1 MFNSTFLQTKN
12 NNMNNSTKTTTTS
25 CVLSSQT
32 KISLLKKF
40 ILRTAGALALFLF
53 LGGSVWGQVSSY
65 TFSESAG
72 TYTPITGGV
81 NYDNFTSWSNT
92 NFLDDNSSSA
102 LESIGFNFVYKGT
115 TYTQFGVNANGFI
128 SLGSLPTSSYAPLS
142 TGASNNVISAMGAD
156 LIGRGSLLAN
166 RTTGSAVIT
175 ITGGD
180 ISLISVGDKVS
191 GTGIP
196 AGSTVLSKTATT
208 VTISANATSNS
219 TGGHFRFSR
228 STFGIRFQTIGTSPN
243 RSLVVQWT
251 GWQRYT
257 TSSAFGELYNFQIIL
272 NETANTINIVYNIQG
287 PTTTT
292 ATTYQIG
299 LRGSSNTDYNNRSST
314 TTWAGTAAG
323 TANTSTLTLSNTVL
337 PSSGRT
343 FSWTPPAPPACEA
356 PSALTSSNITSTS
369 ATISWSAASPAPAS
383 GYQYFYSTIATAPTA
398 VTTPLGTTAAGVV
411 TANITGL
418 TANTTY
424 YYWVRSNCGGSGTST
439 WAGSSTFFTGYC
451 TPSPT
456 SVDGTGITNVS
467 FGTVNNTTTSEAGNY
482 GNYSAQIGA
491 GNQGM
496 LLNVNVTFSTGYTYG
511 TKIWVDWNN
520 DLLFTDATE
529 LMYTGLSGS
538 ANPSTLNA
546 SFTIPQT
553 AVPGNYRMRIGG
565 TDTDTGPTNACYNSS
580 FGSFEDYTLQ
590 VIVPAPC
597 SGTPTPGNTLTS
609 SASVASG
616 ANFTLSLQNATSG
629 TGVTYQWQHSTD
641 GGSNWADIALATSS
655 TLVTSQTAVKSYRC
669 NVTCSGST
677 GTSNPVAVGLKYCS
691 PTTTN
696 GCTDGD
702 VIARVILNTLDNNS
716 GTGCPSGTLGYSN
729 YTGNSTLTT
738 TLLPSSSYNCTVYAG
753 EYGEGYA
760 AWIDYNDNYV
770 FETSERV
777 GFSNGQVAGSGAV
790 GVLGSSATFPITIS
804 CTPPSGVHRLRVRA
818 MYATNGSAVDP
829 CANNSY
835 GEIEDYL
842 ITIQAPPA
850 CPSAGALTS
859 TGVTNTSASFSWT
872 LGCATATNYDFEYG
886 PAGFTQGTGTT
897 LSNQAATITA
907 GSGSFTLNGLT
918 ASTSYDVYF
927 RANCGGAQS
936 TWSAMTNVYTAHCV
950 PSSTNTSSTN
960 TLFWLTNVST
970 TFAAANFNN
979 SSVLSA
985 NGYGDYT
992 ATQSVSAFA
1001 GTSFNLSASYNGINY
1016 YNFAKVWVDWNN
1028 DFDFNDAGETM
1039 YTSPT
1044 LTSAMPFSASLTV
1057 PALQAVGSYRIR
1069 VRLDMLSYTNGILD
1083 PCGLTQLGETEDY
1096 TLIVLPQIPA
1106 SITSISEPNLLC
1118 PGGGVIITG
1127 QNFYGVTGVTIGG
1140 QPVLSYSVIN
1150 STTISAVNS
1159 IGGAVVVTNAFG
1171 ASAEVFSAS
1180 TPALNPQIISSTQQ
1194 FCGVGSGI
1202 QLTATDL
1209 PTSASILWESLT
1221 PSAAFTLEA
1230 STANPAST
1238 TLSETSNFRLTVS
1251 VTGCPVYQTVKSIGV
1266 YPLPTATVTTSASG
1280 VCPGT
1285 PVTINSGLSA
1295 GNFTSTDISSNI
1307 NYSTPS
1313 NASSSV
1319 VTLVN
1324 NGAYVV
1330 APSGA
1335 SSFMD
1340 DFYYSNINIPFSF
1353 DYFGNNYTSCNIGSN
1368 GVVSF
1373 GTAVAEELQDY
1384 TFVNLPSDTEPLN
1397 MVASCAHDMY
1407 YYNTGAIRYWTQ
1419 GYAPNRVFVVD
1430 YSGVGN
1436 WAPGGST
1443 STTSSQIKFY
1453 ETLGI
1458 VEASVLSTQ
1467 ATSNK
1472 IIGLQNADASVGVIA
1487 NSVTSVYT
1495 NRSYRFSP
1503 PAEYSIIWT
1512 ANSSTFA
1519 GGTGLNIFSLD
1530 LSPQVTTTYVI
1541 SYANTAT
1548 GCANLPGSAQATTVV
1563 LSPAPITGVVT
1574 TSTVSSVCA
1583 GSTVPLSHSYT
1594 GITDALTYQWQD
1606 SIHGG
1611 LGWSNI
1617 PNATTS
1623 TYSAIQNVA
1632 SSYRVGISRCGG
1644 VISYAAPLA
1653 IPMSIIAEPTIT
1665 VSSPESTV
1673 CYGTPVT
1680 FTANIANQGTLPSAC
1695 NYTFNMLDSWGD
1707 GWNGNTMSVL
1717 QGTTVV
1723 ATLGLASGS
1732 SAAQTVSL
1740 QSGLTYTLFWN
1751 PTPTS
1756 LTYPGEVGIN
1766 VVNPS
1771 GTIIYSMPF
1780 NSSGLKGTTL
1790 TTITPNCTSTA
1801 TESLLAF
1808 STIAW
1813 QVNEVAV
1820 SGANGLNYTTSS
1832 LNPSDVVTASV
1843 SVLLPCPSNTVVS
1856 PPAALVVTPALIPTV
1871 DVTASASSACQGAP
1885 VTFTASGSPA
1895 NVGGPVTSCNYTF
1908 NMLDSWGDGWN
1919 GAEMK
1924 VMNGTTVVATLTGPA
1939 NLNAGFSALPN
1950 SLAQTVS
1957 LQSGLTYTLFWNQ
1970 AGLWPVEVGV
1980 SVVNA
1985 SGVTVYSMDFDND
1998 ALAGTT
2004 LATIAAD
2011 CAPPSPYQWILNGS
2025 PIAGVTGA
2033 TYTSSALSST
2043 DVITVSYST
2052 NAPCYSTAPVT
2063 SNSVS
2068 VSVIPST
2075 SVTTTVTAA
2084 SSYTWADDGE
2094 IYTASG
2100 VYAGTTTNCVTQM
2113 LNLTILPTLTLQV
2126 LLDGYYV
2133 IGSSPAEMRA
2143 ARYNN
2148 LVAAIPGSP
2157 TSPAYIAALAA
2168 LSGNTQDVDLITVQL
2183 RGTTIGL
2190 PILHTATP
2198 MLKIDGSVICEFPA
2212 SAIGGSYYV
2221 VVDHRASMPLW
2232 SQNPITLTN
2241 SSTLN
2246 FANTLASA
2254 YSDGYALLT
2263 PMKTISSGL
2272 YGIWMGE
2279 LDQDGY
2285 LDAFDYSNL
2294 EGDIYESGYLDLF
2307 LLDGDLNGDTYVDG
2321 TDFAVYDG
2329 NSILGL
2335 YEQRPY

>member
-1 MFNSTFLQTKN
+1 MINSTFLQTKN
-12 NNMNNSTKTTTTS
+12 NIMNNSTKTTTTS

-40 ILRTAGALALFLF
+40 ILRSAGVFSLLLF
-53 LGGSVWGQVSSY
+53 LGGGVWGQCTHTIRLTDTFGDGWNGNAVSVSVNGA
-65 TFSESAG
+65 TVL
-72 TYTPITGGV
+72 TNITLSSGYGPA
-81 NYDNFTSWSNT
+81 NFTFTATAGQTIRVWQSLVGSYLNET
-92 NFLDDNSSSA
+92 RIRVNNPS
-102 LESIGFNFVYKGT
+102 GT
-115 TYTQFGVNANGFI
+115 A
-128 SLGSLPTSSYAPLS
+128 
-142 TGASNNVISAMGAD
+142 VISTVQP
-156 LIGRGSLLAN
+156 
-166 RTTGSAVIT
+166 TTG
-175 ITGGD
+175 
-180 ISLISVGDKVS
+180 
-191 GTGIP
+191 
-196 AGSTVLSKTATT
+196 TATT
-208 VTISANATSNS
+208 GGSTGTASCPAAYNPCTTIPTLTCGAAATSYSMTASGGAWNTYGGAYGVPGEEKLFQFTPTVTGSYAVTMSATGWNDFFWKAASVGCNATSWTYVND
-219 TGGHFRFSR
+219 
-228 STFGIRFQTIGTSPN
+228 ILGT
-243 RSLVVQWT
+243 
-251 GWQRYT
+251 
-257 TSSAFGELYNFQIIL
+257 
-272 NETANTINIVYNIQG
+272 ETWNV
-287 PTTTT
+287 
-292 ATTYQIG
+292 
-299 LRGSSNTDYNNRSST
+299 
-314 TTWAGTAAG
+314 
-323 TANTSTLTLSNTVL
+323 TLTAGVAYYFMMDDEDISVNTGTISVACLASCL
-337 PSSGRT
+337 PPT
-343 FSWTPPAPPACEA
+343 
-356 PSALTSSNITSTS
+356 ALTSSSITSTT
-369 ATISWSAASPAPAS
+369 ATISWTAASPEPSS
-383 GYQYFYSTIATAPTA
+383 GYQYYVSTSSTAPVAETLPTGSVGA
-398 VTTPLGTTAAGVV
+398 GITTA
-411 TANITGL
+411 NLTGL
-418 TANTTY
+418 TANTTH

-439 WAGSSTFFTGYC
+439 WAGSSNF
-451 TPSPT
+451 
-456 SVDGTGITNVS
+456 
-467 FGTVNNTTTSEAGNY
+467 
-482 GNYSAQIGA
+482 
-491 GNQGM
+491 
-496 LLNVNVTFSTGYTYG
+496 
-511 TKIWVDWNN
+511 
-520 DLLFTDATE
+520 
-529 LMYTGLSGS
+529 YTGHC
-538 ANPSTLNA
+538 
-546 SFTIPQT
+546 I
-553 AVPGNYRMRIGG
+553 
-565 TDTDTGPTNACYNSS
+565 
-580 FGSFEDYTLQ
+580 
-590 VIVPAPC
+590 
-597 SGTPTPGNTLTS
+597 
-609 SASVASG
+609 
-616 ANFTLSLQNATSG
+616 
-629 TGVTYQWQHSTD
+629 
-641 GGSNWADIALATSS
+641 
-655 TLVTSQTAVKSYRC
+655 
-669 NVTCSGST
+669 
-677 GTSNPVAVGLKYCS
+677 
-691 PTTTN
+691 PTTTF

-716 GTGCPSGTLGYSN
+716 GTGCPSGTLGYSD
-729 YTGNSTLTT
+729 YTGSSTLTT

-753 EYGEGYA
+753 QYSEGYA
-760 AWIDYNDNYV
+760 AWIDYNDNFV
-770 FETSERV
+770 FEPSERV
-777 GFSNGQVAGSGAV
+777 GFSNGLVSGSGSV

-818 MYATNGSAVDP
+818 MFATNGPAVDP

-859 TGVTNTSASFSWT
+859 TGATTTSASFSWT

-886 PAGFTQGTGTT
+886 PAGFTPGTGTT

-970 TFAAANFNN
+970 TFAAENFNN
-979 SSVLSA
+979 SSELSA

-1028 DFDFNDAGETM
+1028 DLDFNDAGETM

-1044 LTSAMPFSASLTV
+1044 LTSAVPFSASLTV

-1159 IGGAVVVTNAFG
+1159 IGGAVVVTNTFG

-1180 TPALNPQIISSTQQ
+1180 TPALIPQIISSTQQ

-1221 PSAAFTLEA
+1221 PSAAFIPEA
-1230 STANPAST
+1230 TTSNPTSI

-1335 SSFMD
+1335 GSFMD

-1373 GTAVAEELQDY
+1373 GTAVASQLQDF
-1384 TFVNLPSDTEPLN
+1384 TFVNLPSATEPLN

-1487 NSVTSVYT
+1487 NSATSVYT

-1512 ANSSTFA
+1512 ANTLPFD

-1611 LGWSNI
+1611 SGWSNI

-1673 CYGTPVT
+1673 CFGTPVT
-1680 FTANIANQGTLPSAC
+1680 FTANIANEGALPSAC
-1695 NYTFNMLDSWGD
+1695 NYTFNMLDSYGD

-1717 QGTTVV
+1717 QGSTVV
-1723 ATLGLASGS
+1723 ATLSFDADEDCFPCTANSLS
-1732 SAAQTVSL
+1732 QTVSL

-1756 LTYPGEVGIN
+1756 STFPGEVGIN

-1771 GTIIYSMPF
+1771 GTTIYSMPF
-1780 NSSGLKGTTL
+1780 FSQALKGTTL
-1790 TTITPNCTSTA
+1790 TTINANCST
-1801 TESLLAF
+1801 

-1813 QVNEVAV
+1813 QVNGVAV
-1820 SGANGLNYTTSS
+1820 AGANASTYTTSS

-1856 PPAALVVTPALIPTV
+1856 PPAALVVTPAEIPTV

-1895 NVGGPVTSCNYTF
+1895 NVAAPVSSCNYTF
-1908 NMLDSWGDGWN
+1908 NKLDSWGDGWN
-1919 GAEMK
+1919 GAQMR
-1924 VMNGTTVVATLTGPA
+1924 VMNGTTVVATL
-1939 NLNAGFSALPN
+1939 ALA
-1950 SLAQTVS
+1950 SGSFAAQTVS
-1957 LQSGLTYTLFWNQ
+1957 LQSGISYSLEWTT
-1970 AGLWPVEVGV
+1970 AGGYFDYEVGV
-1980 SVVNA
+1980 QVVNA
-1985 SGVTVYSMDFDND
+1985 SGVTVYSMGYNSQ

-2004 LATIAAD
+2004 LTTISAD

-2033 TYTSSALSST
+2033 TYTSSTLSST
-2043 DVITVSYST
+2043 DVITVKYST

-2068 VSVIPST
+2068 VSVIPNT
-2075 SVTTTVTAA
+2075 SVTTTVTAP
-2084 SSYTWADDGE
+2084 SSYTWAHNGE

-2100 VYAGTTTNCVTQM
+2100 VYTGTTTNCVTQM
-2113 LNLTILPTLTLQV
+2113 LNLTILPTLTLNV

-2148 LVAAIPGSP
+2148 LVAAIPSGDGS
-2157 TSPAYIAALAA
+2157 AAALAA

-2183 RGTTIGL
+2183 RGTTLGL

-2198 MLKIDGSVICEFPA
+2198 MLKKDGSVICEFPA

-2254 YSDGYALLT
+2254 YSDGDLLLT

-2272 YGIWMGE
+2272 YGVWMGE
-2279 LDQDGY
+2279 LDETGY

-2294 EGDIYESGYLDLF
+2294 EGDINQSQYLGQY
-2307 LLDGDLNGDTYVDG
+2307 LLDGDLNGDSYVDA
-2321 TDFAVYDG
+2321 TDYAVYDG
-2329 NSILGL
+2329 NSIRGL